1 MEIIIFGGGMMGEAI
16 AFDLFNHS
24 DYFINFVENSSH
36 RIKFLK
42 NRFSKFNDKF
52 SIHALDITNDISS
65 ITELLKKSELAFG
78 AIDYKFNLELTK
90 LCIKTKTHFLDL
102 GGNNSVVNKQHELN
116 NLAKNSQVIIV
127 PDCGLA
133 PGMANI
139 IASGI
144 ISLFDSVNSC
154 HIRVGGLPQ
163 SPKGIL
169 KYQQVFS
176 IRGLTNEYIE
186 ESVILKNAKITKVPS
201 LTEVEK
207 LQFKDPIGELEAF
220 HTSGGSSSLPNL
232 FQNKINDL
240 NYKTIRYPGHA
251 KFFQFLQEYEL
262 LSEQKI
268 NEFTYREI
276 IEKQLSKLLPK
287 NTPDLVI
294 VRIIVEGLIRDK
306 PTKHQWE
313 LIDYMDEV
321 NQITSMGR
329 TTAYPISIIAQ
340 MILEKNITKYG
351 VLFGEVDVP
360 FDIFLSE
367 MKKRNMDF
375 DIIISD

>member
-1 MEIIIFGGGMMGEAI
+1 MMGEAI

-42 NRFSKFNDKF
+42 TRFSKFNDKF
-52 SIHALDITNDISS
+52 TIHALDITNDISS
-65 ITELLKKSELAFG
+65 ITELLNKSKLAFG

-102 GGNNSVVNKQHELN
+102 GGNNSVVKKQHELN

-169 KYQQVFS
+169 K
-176 IRGLTNEYIE
+176 
-186 ESVILKNAKITKVPS
+186 
-201 LTEVEK
+201 
-207 LQFKDPIGELEAF
+207 
-220 HTSGGSSSLPNL
+220 
-232 FQNKINDL
+232 
-240 NYKTIRYPGHA
+240 
-251 KFFQFLQEYEL
+251 
-262 LSEQKI
+262 
-268 NEFTYREI
+268 
-276 IEKQLSKLLPK
+276 
-287 NTPDLVI
+287 
-294 VRIIVEGLIRDK
+294 
-306 PTKHQWE
+306 
-313 LIDYMDEV
+313 
-321 NQITSMGR
+321 
-329 TTAYPISIIAQ
+329 
-340 MILEKNITKYG
+340 
-351 VLFGEVDVP
+351 
-360 FDIFLSE
+360 
-367 MKKRNMDF
+367 
-375 DIIISD
+375 